1 MTFSELNLHNDILRA
16 LPTSITTP
24 TLIQQHAIPAIFHHA
39 DVLALAQ
46 TGSGKTFAY
55 GLPLLQMI

>member
-16 LPTSITTP
+16 LPASITTP

-39 DVLALAQ
+39 DVFLLLLKLVAE
-46 TGSGKTFAY
+46 KH
-55 GLPLLQMI
+55 LPMVYHFYK